1 MPRHTGDVRGSGDSR
16 RQSDVAHAS
25 KGLETEEVFIINPEK
40 LPLVYRGQSEAQF
53 EQELHLDY
61 VARTRPIQKLTYVL
75 TEPKD

>member
-1 MPRHTGDVRGSGDSR
+1 MFADQEIPGVNLMS
-16 RQSDVAHAS
+16 AHAS